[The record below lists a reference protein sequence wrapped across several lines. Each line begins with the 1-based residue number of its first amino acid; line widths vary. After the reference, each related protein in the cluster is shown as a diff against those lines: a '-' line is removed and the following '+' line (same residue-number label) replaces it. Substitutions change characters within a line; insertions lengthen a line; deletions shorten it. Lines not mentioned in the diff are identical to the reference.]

1 VEVTN
6 KQINEKLTVVIRC
19 AGERTIAL
27 CKALILEQGVLPDNL
42 FVIREVPFS
51 AAVRKGYEI
60 GIERGLP
67 WTLHLD
73 ADVLLRP
80 GSIEKMLNLAEE
92 QEQNVFQIQGQIIDK
107 FFGGPRDAGNHLYR
121 TSLLPAALPLI
132 PEEGVDIR
140 PETYILETMSEMGYP
155 RVKVPYVVGLH
166 DFEQYYKDIFRKS
179 FVQAHKHLY
188 RAELFVTIWQEGAEK
203 DTDFQVALKG
213 FAAGIVHYG
222 SVFID
227 ARQKEY
233 QDGFAKLQTE
243 EKPDLAADSYS
254 LDDIEKIINTWVDH
268 GIYRKFFPT
277 RAGLGSEKPAFF
289 SKENL
294 GGLYR
299 MLGPLKILPY
309 LVGSVLCEM
318 GKRIKGWAK
327 R

>member
-1 VEVTN
+1 MVH
-6 KQINEKLTVVIRC
+6 INDQLSVVIR
-19 AGERTIAL
+19 ASGERTETI
-27 CKALILEQGVLPDNL
+27 CKELILAQGISPDNL
-42 FVIREVPFS
+42 VVIREAPFS
-51 AAVRKGYEI
+51 AAVRKGFEI

-67 WTLHLD
+67 WTLHVD

-80 GSIEKMLNLAEE
+80 GSIKKMLSLAEA
-92 QEQNVFQIQGQIIDK
+92 QEDNVFQVQGKVIDK

-121 TSLLPAALPLI
+121 TSLLSAALPLI

-140 PETYILETMSEMGYP
+140 PESHTLDAMEAVGYP
-155 RVKVPYVVGLH
+155 TIKVPYIVGVH

-188 RAELFVTIWQEGAEK
+188 RAELFVTIWQEGAER

-213 FAAGIVHYG
+213 FAAGIEHYG

-243 EKPDLAADSYS
+243 ETPDLAADSYS
-254 LDDIEKIINTWVDH
+254 LDDIEKIINNWMDH

-277 RAGLGSEKPAFF
+277 RAGLDPEKPAFF

-299 MLGPLKILPY
+299 ALGPLKILPY
-309 LVGSVLCEM
+309 LAGSVLCEM